1 MRIFDF
7 INFFQGFGPRI
18 HPPTIDP
25 HFSRGFKIMGGA
37 KRITNPIADLFEI
50 RIEIL
55 PTYLHRENSFIY
67 WHLDRGARTRL
78 LRNAYSDLT
87 VASFP
92 IGLSS
97 KTMQDLG
104 SA

>member
-1 MRIFDF
+1 
-7 INFFQGFGPRI
+7 
-18 HPPTIDP
+18 
-25 HFSRGFKIMGGA
+25 MGGA

-50 RIEIL
+50 RIQTFPI
-55 PTYLHRENSFIY
+55 YLHRENSFIY

-78 LRNAYSDLT
+78 LRSAHSDLT
-87 VASFP
+87 VASFS

-104 SA
+104 SV